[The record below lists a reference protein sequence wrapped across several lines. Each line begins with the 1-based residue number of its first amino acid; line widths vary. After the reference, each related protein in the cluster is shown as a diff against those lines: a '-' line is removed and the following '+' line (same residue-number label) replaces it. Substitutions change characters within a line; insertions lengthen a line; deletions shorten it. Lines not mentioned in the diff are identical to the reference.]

1 MKNICGWKSSHEK
14 NWKIGLLDLVLLITQ
29 RKSSVLLNLIYF
41 SVNFLNDKGKSKNNI
56 KV

>member
-1 MKNICGWKSSHEK
+1 MKK
-14 NWKIGLLDLVLLITQ
+14 NWKIGLLDLVHLITQ

-41 SVNFLNDKGKSKNNI
+41 SVNFLIDKGKSKNNI